1 MQFVKLHLLPWCDS
15 ISTVFEY
22 SEHLV
27 TSLTDNRGPYL
38 RGRGRQ
44 IAISVVDVAENLCRG
59 RLRGSRLRIDRA
71 TRPVQLWLINYL
83 LDWLIDEPF
92 VWQEHVEYV
101 FLVVF
106 TVEAVMKVVAY
117 GFVLHPGAYLHNG
130 WNILDFIIVV
140 VG

>member
-1 MQFVKLHLLPWCDS
+1 MT
-15 ISTVFEY
+15 IVF
-22 SEHLV
+22 
-27 TSLTDNRGPYL
+27 
-38 RGRGRQ
+38 
-44 IAISVVDVAENLCRG
+44 
-59 RLRGSRLRIDRA
+59 DRC
-71 TRPVQLWLINYL
+71 
-83 LDWLIDEPF
+83 
-92 VWQEHVEYV
+92 WQEHVEYV